1 MRFAQM
7 IARFLYGRYAT
18 QGVDI
23 LNRLLAVIAIIIAAL
38 NLFLQSMAL
47 YVIQTAVIFWF
58 LFRMLSR
65 NISARR
71 SENLVLLNLAKK
83 VKTSLSIS
91 KRRFKERS
99 THIYKT
105 CPNCKAKL
113 RFARIKGVHNAC
125 CPCCKKSFS
134 VKVR

>member
-1 MRFAQM
+1 MRIAQM
-7 IARFLYGRYAT
+7 IARFLYGRYAA

-23 LNRLLAVIAIIIAAL
+23 LNRFLAIIAIIIAAL

-125 CPCCKKSFS
+125 CPCCKKSFT